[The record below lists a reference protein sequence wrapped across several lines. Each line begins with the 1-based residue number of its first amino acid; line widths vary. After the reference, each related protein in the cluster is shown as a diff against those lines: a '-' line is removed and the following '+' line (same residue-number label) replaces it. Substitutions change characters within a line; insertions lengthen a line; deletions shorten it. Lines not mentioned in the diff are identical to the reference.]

1 MTTEIHGLMICILA
15 LGLLSACGPSE
26 PAGSTEPSEA
36 TPAAEETA
44 APDEPTEAVKDEST
58 EASQAA
64 RDEVIS
70 PAAVAADKPDRKA
83 AATEPHPA
91 LLEPS
96 LAHEQAPDHFKV
108 RFNTTKGDFS
118 VAVTRQGSPRGADR
132 FYNLVRIGY
141 FKDVAFFR
149 VLEGFMAQFGLSGD
163 PQVNAAWQSARIAD
177 DPVKES
183 NRRGFISFAMAG
195 PNTRTTQLFINYTD
209 NSRLDS
215 TGFSPIG
222 EVVEGMEVV
231 DSLYAAYGEGAPGGG
246 GPNQSLIR
254 SQGNRYLKKRFPKLD
269 YIKSAHIVD

>member
-1 MTTEIHGLMICILA
+1 MMPEIHGLMICILA
-15 LGLLSACGPSE
+15 LSLLSACSPSE

-44 APDEPTEAVKDEST
+44 APNEPTEAVKGEST

-70 PAAVAADKPDRKA
+70 PAAKPDG
-83 AATEPHPA
+83 ATGTQAPGPHPA
-91 LLEPS
+91 LLAPS
-96 LAHEQAPDHFKV
+96 LAHEQAADHFKV

-118 VAVTRQGSPRGADR
+118 VAVTRQWSPRGADR

-163 PQVNAAWQSARIAD
+163 PQVNTAWQSARIAD